1 MKTICIIYNFAQKYR
16 EGIYSLIEREY
27 NCHWVFGNNKTD
39 IKGLDTSFL
48 KSVQYVDNH
57 RILGA
62 YYYQKGVIS
71 LLKEYDT
78 FLMLGEL
85 INVTSWIM
93 LFCCQFLFPKKKL
106 YLWSHGWY
114 GKEGWIKVILKKLYF
129 GMADAT
135 FLYGNY
141 AEKIARDQGYTKD
154 NLYVIHNSLNY
165 KKQLFIRK
173 QLNPSDV
180 YRSHF
185 ENNDYVLI
193 FIGRLTKV
201 KKLDMLVDAVS
212 CLNNRGISCNL
223 VFVGDGSEK
232 NNLMQKVNALK
243 ISQRVWFYGACYD
256 EKKNAELIYNSDI
269 CISPGNVGLTA
280 MHTMIYGTPVITHSD
295 FKWQMPEFEAIK
307 PGETGAFFDFDNLD
321 SLVDCITIWLKENSS
336 KREIIR
342 DNCYREIDTN
352 WTPMFQM
359 NIIKQH
365 IK

>member
-93 LFCCQFLFPKKKL
+93 LFCCRFLFPKKKL

-185 ENNDYVLI
+185 KNNDYVLI
-193 FIGRLTKV
+193 FIGRLTRV

-256 EKKNAELIYNSDI
+256 EKTNAELIYNSDI

-307 PGETGAFFDFDNLD
+307 PGETGAFFNFDKLD

>member
-1 MKTICIIYNFAQKYR
+1 MKSICIIYNFAQKYR

-256 EKKNAELIYNSDI
+256 EEKNAELIYNSDI

-280 MHTMIYGTPVITHSD
+280 MHAMIYGTPVITHSD

-307 PGETGAFFDFDNLD
+307 PGETGVFFDFDNLD
-321 SLVDCITIWLKENSS
+321 SLVDCITIWLKENAS
-336 KREIIR
+336 KRDIIR
-342 DNCYREIDTN
+342 DNCYREIDNN

-359 NIIKQH
+359 NIIKKH

>member
-1 MKTICIIYNFAQKYR
+1 MKSICIIYNFAQKYR

-165 KKQLFIRK
+165 KKQLFIRN

-201 KKLDMLVDAVS
+201 
-212 CLNNRGISCNL
+212 
-223 VFVGDGSEK
+223 
-232 NNLMQKVNALK
+232 
-243 ISQRVWFYGACYD
+243 
-256 EKKNAELIYNSDI
+256 
-269 CISPGNVGLTA
+269 
-280 MHTMIYGTPVITHSD
+280 
-295 FKWQMPEFEAIK
+295 
-307 PGETGAFFDFDNLD
+307 
-321 SLVDCITIWLKENSS
+321 
-336 KREIIR
+336 
-342 DNCYREIDTN
+342 
-352 WTPMFQM
+352 
-359 NIIKQH
+359 
-365 IK
+365 